1 MKSPT
6 SIALAI
12 ESNLVGHWSVLGRSP
27 KVEMQETEE
36 LTWFLTGYP
45 VPRLNRILQARFNPD
60 AVEAS
65 IEAALAPFKERRL
78 PLYWHVGPS
87 STPSNLGGY
96 LLSHGLQ
103 KVSDELGMAVDLSAL
118 RAKPHMPAGLTV
130 ERAGDKAAVKQW
142 CALFSDAFGASKN
155 AADAFYSIE
164 VDLLGMVDSRKLF
177 VGYLA
182 GEPVA
187 TASLFFGAGVAGL
200 YGVGTIPEA
209 RWQGIGTAMT
219 MVVLNEARAAGYHIA
234 TLHASPLG
242 QGIYRRLGFKEYC
255 ILSRYKWE

>member
-1 MKSPT
+1 MS
-6 SIALAI
+6 SASSLALAI

-27 KVEMQETEE
+27 KVELHETEE

-45 VPRLNRILQARFNPD
+45 VTRLNRILRARFNPD

-65 IEAALAPFKERRL
+65 IEAALAPFKERGL

-87 STPSNLGGY
+87 STPSNLGEY

-103 KVSDELGMAVDLSAL
+103 KVSDELGMAVDLAAL
-118 RAKPHMPAGLTV
+118 REEPNIPAGLTV
-130 ERAGDKAAVKQW
+130 ERVDDRAALKQW
-142 CALFSDAFGASKN
+142 CVIFSNVFGASEN

-164 VDLLGMVDSRKLF
+164 VDLLGTADNRKLF
-177 VGYLA
+177 VGLQA

-187 TASLFFGAGVAGL
+187 TALLFFGVGVAGL

-209 RWQGIGTAMT
+209 RRQGIGTAMT
-219 MVVLNEARAAGYHIA
+219 TVALNDAKSAGYQVV

-242 QGIYRRLGFKEYC
+242 QGIYHRLGFKEYC
-255 ILSRYKWE
+255 ILSRYKWD

>member
-1 MKSPT
+1 MKSST
-6 SIALAI
+6 SLALAI

-27 KVEMQETEE
+27 KVELHETEE
-36 LTWFLTGYP
+36 LTWFRTGYP
-45 VPRLNRILQARFNPD
+45 VPRLNRILRARFNSD
-60 AVEAS
+60 AVEAN
-65 IEAALAPFKERRL
+65 IEAALAPFKERGL

-87 STPSNLGGY
+87 STPTNLGEY

-103 KVSDELGMAVDLSAL
+103 KVGDELGMAVDLPAL
-118 RAKPHMPAGLTV
+118 GEEPQVPAGLTV
-130 ERAGDKAAVKQW
+130 ECVDDNAALKQW
-142 CALFSDAFGASKN
+142 CVIFSNVFGASEN

-164 VDLLGMVDSRKLF
+164 VDLLGTTNNRKLF
-177 VGYLA
+177 VGYQA

-187 TASLFFGAGVAGL
+187 TALLFFGAGVAGL

-209 RWQGIGTAMT
+209 RRQGIGTAMT
-219 MVVLNEARAAGYHIA
+219 MVALNEAKAVGYQIA

-242 QGIYRRLGFKEYC
+242 QGIYRRIGFNEYC